1 MKPPKN
7 FTKVTAVLKLLSMC
21 TIFASVFILIWDGWD
36 LAWRVG
42 LTGIASVLILAFIV
56 ESVKVA
62 YKPIE
67 HVDDTKESKPISK
80 FQQKLEDMIEN
91 RNQKN

>member
-1 MKPPKN
+1 MKPPVM

-21 TIFASVFILIWDGWD
+21 TIFASVFILIWSGWD

-42 LTGIASVLILAFIV
+42 LSGIASFLILVFIV

-62 YKPIE
+62 YEPE
-67 HVDDTKESKPISK
+67 VNNTKENKPISK